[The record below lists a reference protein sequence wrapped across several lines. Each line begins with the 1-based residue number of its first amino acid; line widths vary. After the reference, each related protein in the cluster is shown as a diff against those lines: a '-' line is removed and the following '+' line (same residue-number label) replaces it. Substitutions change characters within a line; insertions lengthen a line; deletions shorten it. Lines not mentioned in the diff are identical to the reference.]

1 MEIYKQ
7 RMIEEYKQLK
17 KSAEKLSI
25 VLNRYYLDELDFELS
40 CPIELLQ
47 TQWHIMGAY
56 LKILE
61 QRFLVEGIY
70 FND

>member
-1 MEIYKQ
+1 MHDYQK

-17 KSAEKLSI
+17 ERAEKLG
-25 VLNRYYLDELDFELS
+25 VLLGKAAIDELDFKLS

-47 TQWHIMGAY
+47 AQRHAMAAY

-61 QRFLVEGIY
+61 ERAKFERIDLY
-70 FND
+70 D

>member
-17 KSAEKLSI
+17 KRAEKLSI

-47 TQWHIMGAY
+47 TQRCCIWLAIIVIR
-56 LKILE
+56 LS
-61 QRFLVEGIY
+61 V
-70 FND
+70 